1 MNVRGVLAA
10 GCAALAA
17 CATLMP
23 AGEAE
28 LAAGIRVYER
38 GRFADAAS
46 YLQRSLDLGLREPDQ
61 VVAHKYL
68 AFIHCASGREAQ
80 CRDEFR
86 LALALNRSFS
96 LDAAEAGHP
105 NWGPVFRS
113 LKNGADARR

>member
-1 MNVRGVLAA
+1 MSARGALAA
-10 GCAALAA
+10 CCIALGA

-23 AGEAE
+23 AGDVE

-46 YLQRSLDLGLREPDQ
+46 YLQRSLDLGLRDSDQ

-68 AFIHCASGREAQ
+68 AFIHCTSGREAQ

-86 LALALNRSFS
+86 LALALNPSFS
-96 LDAAEAGHP
+96 LNAAEAGHP
-105 NWGPVFRS
+105 TWGPVFRS
-113 LKNGADARR
+113 VKNGPEPRR